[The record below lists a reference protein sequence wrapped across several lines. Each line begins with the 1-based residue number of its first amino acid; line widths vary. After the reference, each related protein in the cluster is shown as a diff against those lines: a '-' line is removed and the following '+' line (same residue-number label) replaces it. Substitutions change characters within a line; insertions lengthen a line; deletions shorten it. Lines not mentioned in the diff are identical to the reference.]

1 MLSCTPGEF
10 RLNSNNRFQEVAK
23 KISVILLNGVLLVAM
38 PACASV
44 NLGRDSM
51 PTMVEV
57 TIFPQE
63 PRQTMEGFGASSRVW
78 DDPHVSNAGSTS
90 VPAAAQENVLT
101 LLYTDLGLT
110 RMRPVLDGGVE
121 PINDN
126 VDPAA
131 FDWTKFHF
139 EWKRTDAHISLVEQ
153 ARAKG
158 MTTFFVSPVTLEA
171 WMTED
176 NPDEYV
182 EWALAI
188 MLRWRDRGVEL
199 PYFSII
205 NEPGY
210 KRSGIWSAEW
220 MRTVVKRLGA
230 RMRQEGFRTMLVI
243 PDDLNPAEAY
253 KRASVVLRDS
263 EARRYV
269 GALAY
274 HLYDT
279 KETELAHD
287 LAHMRNLAAEYGI
300 PIWMTEFS
308 VPNDMTFSGAMEW
321 MKIIHK
327 LVATYDVSAVDYMW
341 GFFGA
346 WERNH
351 TILSIE
357 FLDGK
362 YVQHHV
368 GPLYYL
374 TGQFSKFVRPG
385 QVRVETHSS
394 SQDLLVT
401 AYKSGAQSVIVA
413 INAGQ
418 EDRRVNVTVTDAV
431 APLHFSAIRTTVR
444 EFWSELEPI
453 ASDTST
459 FNVAL
464 PAQSVTTYRGG
475 SIDSAGTLSGVG
487 IKKSAQ

>member
-23 KISVILLNGVLLVAM
+23 KISVVLLNGVLLVAM

-263 EARRYV
+263 KARARPCAHAESR
-269 GALAY
+269 GRIRNP
-274 HLYDT
+274 HLD
-279 KETELAHD
+279 
-287 LAHMRNLAAEYGI
+287 
-300 PIWMTEFS
+300 
-308 VPNDMTFSGAMEW
+308 
-321 MKIIHK
+321 
-327 LVATYDVSAVDYMW
+327 
-341 GFFGA
+341 
-346 WERNH
+346 
-351 TILSIE
+351 
-357 FLDGK
+357 DG
-362 YVQHHV
+362 V
-368 GPLYYL
+368 
-374 TGQFSKFVRPG
+374 
-385 QVRVETHSS
+385 
-394 SQDLLVT
+394 
-401 AYKSGAQSVIVA
+401 
-413 INAGQ
+413 
-418 EDRRVNVTVTDAV
+418 
-431 APLHFSAIRTTVR
+431 
-444 EFWSELEPI
+444 
-453 ASDTST
+453 
-459 FNVAL
+459 
-464 PAQSVTTYRGG
+464 
-475 SIDSAGTLSGVG
+475 
-487 IKKSAQ
+487 

>member
-1 MLSCTPGEF
+1 MSA
-10 RLNSNNRFQEVAK
+10 NNRFQEVAK
-23 KISVILLNGVLLVAM
+23 KISAVLLNGVLLVAM
-38 PACASV
+38 SACESI

-51 PTMVEV
+51 PTMVAV
-57 TIFPQE
+57 TIFTQE

-78 DDPHVSNAGSTS
+78 DDPHVSNAISTS

-126 VDPAA
+126 EDPAA

-158 MTTFFVSPVTLEA
+158 LTTFFVSPVMLEA
-171 WMTED
+171 WMTEN

-188 MLRWRDRGVEL
+188 LLRWRDRGVEL

-230 RMRQEGFRTMLVI
+230 RMRLEGFRTMLVI

-279 KETELAHD
+279 KVSELARD
-287 LAHMRNLAAEYGI
+287 LAHMRNLAAEHGI

-308 VPNDMTFSGAMEW
+308 VPNDITFSGAMEW
-321 MKIIHK
+321 MKIIHT
-327 LVATYDVSAVDYMW
+327 LVATYNVSAVDYMW

-346 WERNH
+346 WEKNH

-357 FLDGK
+357 FLDGQ

-385 QVRVETHSS
+385 LVRVETHSS

-401 AYKSGAQSVIVA
+401 AYKSGSQSVIVA
-413 INAGQ
+413 INASH
-418 EDRRVNVTVTDAV
+418 EDRRVNVTVTDA
-431 APLHFSAIRTTVR
+431 AGPLHFSAIRTTAR

-453 ASDTST
+453 TSDTST

-475 SIDSAGTLSGVG
+475 SIDSADTLFGAG
-487 IKKSAQ
+487 IKKCAQ